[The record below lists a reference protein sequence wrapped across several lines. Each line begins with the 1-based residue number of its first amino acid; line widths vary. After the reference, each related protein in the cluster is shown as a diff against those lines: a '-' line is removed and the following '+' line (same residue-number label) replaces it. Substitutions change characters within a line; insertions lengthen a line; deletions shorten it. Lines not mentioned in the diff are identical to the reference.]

1 MPNDFNGFRVSP
13 RVSSISFRS
22 SPALAD
28 GVQGSRQA
36 VAPAV
41 DLLAA
46 VDPAAGVAVA
56 DVETKLEPLEGDTI
70 TLAPKTKAKKQKWC
84 FFQSLQQKCF
94 GFNKHK
100 PIHNVRASS
109 NMLNPNPAMAS

>member
-56 DVETKLEPLEGDTI
+56 DVEAKLKPLEGRQEHWHQNKSGSGQAIWI
-70 TLAPKTKAKKQKWC
+70 TVQIFSEPICLERAAVYLLDYKA
-84 FFQSLQQKCF
+84 
-94 GFNKHK
+94 
-100 PIHNVRASS
+100 RATEPSGP
-109 NMLNPNPAMAS
+109 L

>member
-70 TLAPKTKAKKQKWC
+70 KLAPKTTPARSGRRQATWITVQI
-84 FFQSLQQKCF
+84 FSE
-94 GFNKHK
+94 
-100 PIHNVRASS
+100 PICLERAAVY
-109 NMLNPNPAMAS
+109 LLD